1 MAAGTD
7 RAYRNRGGLET
18 RAETEQKKGD
28 ENGPGAERI
37 RSDNASRRGT
47 DTKRS
52 TELEQTRTIVE
63 EDDRPLYSASSDKAR
78 GKDRAQA
85 KDLGSQRDGRTR
97 AERAEP
103 KLLERSSRQ
112 RAPVTEKQPDEPSLE
127 NDSNAIGAGYE
138 GRSASKSKGKARKP
152 EPVVPKRESRRL
164 MSERNYRENLDNDT
178 RTEYARKSTLKEP
191 SEPPVRQ
198 GKAEKEADETREPGD
213 LREREANAVVKERKF
228 ATEPNARPISA
239 KKSPAKQVAEEKG
252 PDKTPATV
260 AGTLE
265 DEEKYSTD
273 SEDYYEEVTE
283 EVLEPDPHDS
293 RQGRGGVIIRRTT
306 RSTSKKRKYGKP
318 NAPKSSAQPSSRH
331 KTTTASEK
339 KQRDDKIDA
348 EKKNETT
355 TSDAEDS
362 YLPEQDSEE
371 KETGTCPC
379 CGSCW
384 PSHMDES
391 RMKAAQ
397 GQSRIWRRRLRRG
410 DEGPAGDEWY
420 EVRNFGPKQNSRFK
434 QKTDKA
440 DTDGGGLQGS
450 VQFTERRASLNA
462 PSSVSP
468 PPYSAQQL
476 YRPAVQGQE
485 VYYNAYQPN
494 LQSPY
499 QRPQQP
505 LFPASMSFPQ
515 PYPMPPAMVGAY
527 CGAVQANSATA
538 FPAATSGYC
547 PTCRAQAHLGQLSYS
562 FGCGQP
568 VPTISMEDFLRR
580 EQRVRQEERLRQEE
594 KQLREEKLR
603 REERLRLEERLRRE
617 QRARKEERRRREL
630 EEERLRQEERLR
642 LEERFREE
650 QRLSLEARLEQQRR
664 ERLERQR
671 RERLEEQR
679 RYNDS
684 LRRALAEQ
692 RMAADRGAAVPPS
705 GFLDE
710 VLIRGRLRPAPSSV
724 SSRMGLQDGL
734 RTSVL
739 RDLLLR
745 DSERPAASTRGAS
758 RPLRWD
764 DVKRYTEKTGDPR
777 DGWGPPSRG
786 SGRFR

>member
-1 MAAGTD
+1 MAADTD
-7 RAYRNRGGLET
+7 HAYRNRGGLET
-18 RAETEQKKGD
+18 RAGTEQKRGD
-28 ENGPGAERI
+28 EHEPGAERI

-47 DTKRS
+47 DTRRS
-52 TELEQTRTIVE
+52 TELERTRSIVE
-63 EDDRPLYSASSDKAR
+63 EDDRPHYSPSSDKAR

-85 KDLGSQRDGRTR
+85 KDLGYQRDDRTR

-103 KLLERSSRQ
+103 RILERSSRH
-112 RAPVTEKQPDEPSLE
+112 RASVTEKQPDDEPSLE
-127 NDSNAIGAGYE
+127 YDTNSIGAGYE

-164 MSERNYRENLDNDT
+164 MSERDYRENLDRDT
-178 RTEYARKSTLKEP
+178 RTEHARRSTRKEP
-191 SEPPVRQ
+191 SEHPVRHR
-198 GKAEKEADETREPGD
+198 KAEKEADETRGPGD
-213 LREREANAVVKERKF
+213 FREREANAVVKERKF
-228 ATEPNARPISA
+228 ATEPNARPTSA
-239 KKSPAKQVAEEKG
+239 KKGHAKQVAQEKG
-252 PDKTPATV
+252 PDKTPAIV

-265 DEEKYSTD
+265 GEEKYSTD
-273 SEDYYEEVTE
+273 SEDYYEEITE
-283 EVLEPDPHDS
+283 EVLEPDPHDL

-306 RSTSKKRKYGKP
+306 RSTSKTRKYGKP
-318 NAPKSSAQPSSRH
+318 NARKSGAQPSSRH

-339 KQRDDKIDA
+339 KQHDDEIDA
-348 EKKNETT
+348 EKKNETP

-362 YLPEQDSEE
+362 YLPALDSEE

-391 RMKAAQ
+391 RMKAVQ
-397 GQSRIWRRRLRRG
+397 GKSRIWRRRLRRG
-410 DEGPAGDEWY
+410 DEGPVGDEWY

-440 DTDGGGLQGS
+440 NTDGGGI
-450 VQFTERRASLNA
+450 
-462 PSSVSP
+462 

-476 YRPAVQGQE
+476 YRPAVQGQD

-499 QRPQQP
+499 QRPQHP

-527 CGAVQANSATA
+527 CGAAQANSA

-547 PTCRAQAHLGQLSYS
+547 PTCRAQAHLGPLS
-562 FGCGQP
+562 FGCAQP

-580 EQRVRQEERLRQEE
+580 EQRVRQEERLRLEE

-603 REERLRLEERLRRE
+603 REERLRQEERLRRE

-630 EEERLRQEERLR
+630 EEERLRQQERLR

-650 QRLSLEARLEQQRR
+650 RLEQQRR

-679 RYNDS
+679 RYNDT

-710 VLIRGRLRPAPSSV
+710 VLMRGRLRPAPCSV
-724 SSRMGLQDGL
+724 SSRTGLQDGL
-734 RTSVL
+734 RT

-758 RPLRWD
+758 RPLSWD
-764 DVKRYTEKTGDPR
+764 DVKRYTETTGDPR

-786 SGRFR
+786 GGRFR